1 MKGANWKKK
10 KQNRKRNVD
19 AVGIAGVMVVYA
31 AYLPTTRFSVRLLLV
46 GCSTVW
52 PLPLRPTI
60 KRERFRCISI
70 WIRSSQW
77 LITHNTRS
85 RCSFLQLFSVSSI
98 KYDIPRRLDHFRGTP
113 RRNVPDPDS
122 RSRKEHN
129 TKKRVDDTRQ
139 ESFLGCVC
147 YRPCFLKH
155 AIGTG
160 KTITLFSL

>member
-31 AYLPTTRFSVRLLLV
+31 AYLPTTRFSVRRLLV

-98 KYDIPRRLDHFRGTP
+98 KYDIPRRLDHFRGHRGETYP
-113 RRNVPDPDS
+113 IRTADHEKNTTQRREWTTHATEFS
-122 RSRKEHN
+122 RL
-129 TKKRVDDTRQ
+129 RVLQ
-139 ESFLGCVC
+139 AVF
-147 YRPCFLKH
+147 P
-155 AIGTG
+155 
-160 KTITLFSL
+160 